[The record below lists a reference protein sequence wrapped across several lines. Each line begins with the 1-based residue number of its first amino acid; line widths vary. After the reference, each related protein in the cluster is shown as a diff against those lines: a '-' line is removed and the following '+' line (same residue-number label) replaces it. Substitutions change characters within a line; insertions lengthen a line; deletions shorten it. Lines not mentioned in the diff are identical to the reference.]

1 VFLGHE
7 IAGYRC
13 VNRRPV
19 KMGVMIPGSVS
30 SVMAGFLLAASLAF
44 SADFP
49 MRTAAPWRE
58 AAPHPASSY
67 HWTITPVKGAGAE
80 LLTLVGRFDGP
91 GQLAAEDNVPLV
103 AVLRDT
109 LSDANP
115 DNDRLRYVYLLTL
128 TRPNIGQQVLSA
140 IPFFYW
146 RIGRGNQSGAKGPPT
161 PLLDMSDTRRRV
173 WKRLGFNVLQWT
185 ALDPMMMPVRASSH
199 AYRTNLIDHE
209 RLHIEEAL
217 SFLRQAP
224 ADSTGKALTRAELDS
239 VIARLTLAKNLLG
252 GLMSATDLERV
263 ARAREA
269 KRAETIARNW
279 ELLRT
284 SAERAGLIFE
294 PLQLGDGASQY
305 AVLWFRANGS
315 FSAPGI
321 SLKTTWKL
329 LHISNPWSDTRLN
342 PTTRYVSNPGVTAAA
357 GRQRILPEWKG
368 YRQERYLDA
377 NGRLLTRGQSGPTK
391 VTLVPLAVYSL
402 TYPRMPL
409 LLVDFRSS
417 MHTKWREIFQRT
429 RDDVITGVLGLSHF
443 TNWYYY
449 AGNALY
455 QFVRSRRGT
464 AVDQDNRLDCYS
476 EFRVAVALDR
486 SLDPDFRQEL
496 QSSMQRLAMNP
507 LETSPGREADRAR
520 ANYIALEKA
529 ATNPAKLPER
539 LEKDRRKELA
549 GFGESLRGKLAQD
562 MLHYMTLGGF
572 TARVPR
578 DEDNETR
585 LDRDRRTE
593 SLIRYLRE
601 LAYSGVDPA
610 VSFDVVQIRS
620 SMDELASLIGAAS
633 SKRMRNQAVAV
644 IEKLQSEFQ
653 NKALRADCARVLLAM
668 SAGAA
673 DVAGT
678 NDRKPMASVLIP
690 STVPSKAA
698 LQVQ

>member
-1 VFLGHE
+1 M
-7 IAGYRC
+7 
-13 VNRRPV
+13 NQRPV
-19 KMGVMIPGSVS
+19 KMGIMIPGFAS
-30 SVMAGFLLAASLAF
+30 SVMAGLLLISGLAF

-49 MRTAAPWRE
+49 TRTPASWRQ
-58 AAPHPASSY
+58 ATPHAASSY
-67 HWTITPVKGAGAE
+67 HWTITPVAGAGAE

-91 GQLAAEDNVPLV
+91 GQSLAADNVPLV

-109 LSDANP
+109 LSDPNP

-128 TRPNIGQQVLSA
+128 NRPNIGQRILSA
-140 IPFFYW
+140 VPFFYW
-146 RIGRGNQSGAKGPPT
+146 RIGDGNSSASKNSPK
-161 PLLDMSDTRRRV
+161 PLLDMSDPRRRV
-173 WKRLGFNVLQWT
+173 WTRLGHDLVQWT
-185 ALDPMMMPVRASSH
+185 TLDPMMMPVRASSH

-217 SFLRQAP
+217 SFLRRAP
-224 ADSTGKALTRAELDS
+224 ADSTGKALTRPELDS

-252 GLMSATDLERV
+252 GLMSDGHLLRV

-269 KRAETIARNW
+269 QRTATIGRNW

-294 PLQLGDGASQY
+294 PLHLGDGPSQY
-305 AVLWFRANGS
+305 AVLWFPANGS

-329 LHISNPWSDTRLN
+329 LHISNPWRDTRLN
-342 PTTRYVSNPGVTAAA
+342 PTSRTASAPGMTIATSDDGPAPQV
-357 GRQRILPEWKG
+357 LPEWKG

-377 NGRLLTRGQSGPTK
+377 SGRLLPRGQTGPAK

-409 LLVDFRSS
+409 LLVDFRSG
-417 MHTKWREIFQRT
+417 MRTRWREIFQRT
-429 RDDVITGVLGLSHF
+429 RDDAITGVLGLSHF

-449 AGNALY
+449 AGDALY

-464 AVDQDNRLDCYS
+464 AMDQDNRLDCYS

-496 QSSMQRLAMNP
+496 QHSIQRLALNP
-507 LETSPGREADRAR
+507 LETSPEREVAMAR
-520 ANYIALEKA
+520 ANYLALENA
-529 ATNPAKLPER
+529 AGNPDRLPER
-539 LEKDRRKELA
+539 LGKDRREELA
-549 GFGESLRGKLAQD
+549 AFGESHQWRLAQN
-562 MLHYMTLGGF
+562 MLHYMTLGAF

-578 DEDNETR
+578 NDENDAM

-601 LAYSGVDPA
+601 VADSGVDPE
-610 VSFDVVQIRS
+610 VSFDAVQIRN
-620 SMDELASLIGAAS
+620 SMDELASLVDNVS
-633 SKRMRNQAVAV
+633 SKRMHNRAVAV
-644 IEKLQSEFQ
+644 VEKLQSEFQ
-653 NKALRADCARVLLAM
+653 NEALRASCARALLAM
-668 SAGAA
+668 NSGAA
-673 DVAGT
+673 AEATAVNDKTPKASALVAPAISG
-678 NDRKPMASVLIP
+678 KVAFE
-690 STVPSKAA
+690 A
-698 LQVQ
+698 Q